1 MTGNDTKLF
10 WSLIAMLDW
19 GKDCDYKRVKRTIL
33 KTLDKDTADA
43 LRACFSQRMNALEHV
58 AGEYISGVGD
68 DSWGD
73 VRAHIIGLGQEVYD
87 AAIEDWNT
95 IQDRIDSND
104 YVESFS
110 YGLPHTDD
118 WTFDEDAPKRADRYI
133 EDLAAIEYKIQL
145 TSAEQWMVDDMRRRL
160 NLIKEGNMVEALE
173 GWKREHYTAWGKL
186 VHKADNMDKVHYGA
200 PNLISDL
207 EEHV

>member
-10 WSLIAMLDW
+10 WSLIDMLDW

-33 KTLDKDTADA
+33 KNLNEDVANA
-43 LRACFSQRMNALEHV
+43 LRKCVNQRMTALDHV
-58 AGEYISGVGD
+58 AGDFIHGVGD

-87 AAIEDWNT
+87 AAIADIDT
-95 IQDRIDSND
+95 IQDRIDRGA
-104 YVESFS
+104 YTECFL
-110 YGLPHTDD
+110 YGLTYDSD
-118 WTFDEDAPKRADRYI
+118 WTFDKDAPKRADGYI
-133 EDLAAIEYKIQL
+133 KDLAAVEYKIQL
-145 TSAEQWMVDDMRRRL
+145 TTAELVMVDDMRRRL

-173 GWKREHYTAWGKL
+173 GWKREHYTAWGNL
-186 VHKADNMDKVHYGA
+186 VRRVDMEGLHYGA

-207 EEHV
+207 EQHV